1 MRMFRR
7 SKFQRHIVIPLML
20 ICLLSAC
27 HKWVPLESPLEQA
40 LAEHHGKVRLTLEDG
55 QRVELE
61 SVFVARDSV
70 FWRAHDDVGLGA
82 MRSAFGAP
90 LSDVAKAE
98 VRKTDVVGTVG
109 LVVGVSFAAML
120 AAAAAFV
127 ITCEED
133 FFSC

>member
-1 MRMFRR
+1 MRVFRR
-7 SKFQRHIVIPLML
+7 SKFQRHVVIPLML
-20 ICLLSAC
+20 ACFMAAC
-27 HKWVPLESPLEQA
+27 HKWVPLGSPVEQA
-40 LAEHHGKVRLTLEDG
+40 LAGHNGKVRLTLEDG

-61 SVFVARDSV
+61 SVYVARDSV
-70 FWRAHDDVGLGA
+70 FRDMGFGATRSGVGL
-82 MRSAFGAP
+82 P
-90 LSDVAKAE
+90 LSDVAKVE